1 MQNYIEVAPAPLISH
16 QRYSSCPKLETI
28 VEEASTEKFETVP
41 KSPIMFLLPVLFAFL
56 SYSLL
61 CRHVVWGGKFSL
73 HRRER
78 KCIRLVI
85 WECLL
90 IGTFRFEMNQS
101 LKFLNVAKFMI
112 ISLSLSLQIYIY
124 IYKRPGWNYEHCMYI
139 NECVRTIFK
148 IHDKLPLSLSKYIYI
163 YINGLCE
170 IMNIICISMSVM
182 WKQSS

>member
-41 KSPIMFLLPVLFAFL
+41 KSPIMFLLPVLFTFL

-90 IGTFRFEMNQS
+90 IGTFRFWNES
-101 LKFLNVAKFMI
+101 VSKILECSKIHDKL
-112 ISLSLSLQIYIY
+112 SLSLSLS
-124 IYKRPGWNYEHCMYI
+124 PN
-139 NECVRTIFK
+139 
-148 IHDKLPLSLSKYIYI
+148 IYI
-163 YINGLCE
+163 YINVLGE
-170 IMNIICISMSVM
+170 IMNIVCTSMSV
-182 WKQSS
+182 WEQSSKFMINSLSLSLSKKKKKNIYIYI

>member
-1 MQNYIEVAPAPLISH
+1 MAKELKFMQNYIEVAPAPLISH

-41 KSPIMFLLPVLFAFL
+41 KSPIMFLLPVLFTFL

-90 IGTFRFEMNQS
+90 IGTFRFWNES
-101 LKFLNVAKFMI
+101 VSKILECSKIHSKLPP
-112 ISLSLSLQIYIY
+112 SLSLSQKKKNI
-124 IYKRPGWNYEHCMYI
+124 
-139 NECVRTIFK
+139 
-148 IHDKLPLSLSKYIYI
+148 YIYI
-163 YINGLCE
+163 YINVLCE
-170 IMNIICISMSVM
+170 IMNFVCTSMSL
-182 WKQSS
+182 WEQSS